1 MDKFKAQIK
10 DILIKSYKAKENF
23 MAEDI
28 NLTRVSD
35 VALEMIACCKR
46 GNKIIVFGNGGS
58 AADSQH
64 LAAELQVRF
73 ERERKALPCLA
84 LTTDSSVLTATANDY
99 DFSSV
104 FSRQIE
110 ALATPGD
117 LAFAISTSGNSDNV
131 ILAAQKA
138 RENKMRVV
146 SLTGGNG
153 GRLVEVSDIAI
164 VVKEENT
171 ARIQEVHIT
180 VIHAIC
186 KIVEDAFCDESR

>member
-1 MDKFKAQIK
+1 MDNFNAEIK
-10 DILIKSYKAKENF
+10 DILIKSYEAKKNF
-23 MAEDI
+23 IADDN
-28 NLTRVSD
+28 NLTCVSEA
-35 VALEMIACCKR
+35 VLAMINCCKR

-73 ERERKALPCLA
+73 ERERKALPCMA
-84 LTTDSSVLTATANDY
+84 LTTDSSVLTAAANDY

-110 ALATPGD
+110 AFAASGD
-117 LAFAISTSGNSDNV
+117 LALAISTSGNSENV

-138 RENKMRVV
+138 KENEMKVI

-153 GRLVEVSDIAI
+153 GRLVEISDIAI
-164 VVKEENT
+164 VVKDDNT

-180 VIHAIC
+180 LIHAIC